1 MFIFSST
8 KLHRH
13 ADLKHGNQ
21 WFVHNAFQFYCRQH
35 PWLARSCNEH
45 VEAPQCDPTQSRA
58 SEPLILPRT
67 DQSHA
72 ALPVAAALTVADL
85 SVSESSLSVS
95 KSPLPPVA
103 RHLARSAKATPSPSV
118 ANLLLV
124 TDSDLHAARQV
135 QRQRPRV
142 EENAAA
148 AEKFVSHSLP
158 CRDSARSG
166 VATAFAASSSVHLVN
181 ADEPEPLT
189 RNGDDATSRTDEAPR
204 PVSLLTSTLH
214 AQAAAAS
221 MSSGAEADAD
231 VAASSSIALI
241 INSTTVSVIPTY
253 FPESSGGNQRPRSES
268 RNAPA
273 ARTLP
278 ALESLKLDG
287 IAVGHSPLSRLSV
300 SSVSPSPTPSELA
313 VEAERQRLVF
323 ELFEAAERGHVEI
336 VQRLLESGVDVRS
349 RGIDNWS
356 ILHFAARAG
365 HTDVVEVALRAGGS
379 VVINSLTKNLWTP
392 LMIAIS
398 QGHAQLAQLL
408 SSSGAD
414 LYIRNKQGHSAMDI
428 AKQARTRRVLRQ
440 TFG

>member
-1 MFIFSST
+1 M
-8 KLHRH
+8 
-13 ADLKHGNQ
+13 
-21 WFVHNAFQFYCRQH
+21 
-35 PWLARSCNEH
+35 
-45 VEAPQCDPTQSRA
+45 
-58 SEPLILPRT
+58 PRT

-85 SVSESSLSVS
+85 SVSESSLSMS

-135 QRQRPRV
+135 QRQRARV

-158 CRDSARSG
+158 CRDSARPG
-166 VATAFAASSSVHLVN
+166 VATAFAACSSVHLIK
-181 ADEPEPLT
+181 ADQPLT
-189 RNGDDATSRTDEAPR
+189 RHVDATSRNDEAPR
-204 PVSLLTSTLH
+204 PISLLTSTLH

-221 MSSGAEADAD
+221 MSSGAEAEAEA
-231 VAASSSIALI
+231 AASSSIALI

-253 FPESSGGNQRPRSES
+253 FPESNDGNQRPRSES

-273 ARTLP
+273 ARALP

-287 IAVGHSPLSRLSV
+287 VGHSPLSRLSV